1 MYTNLY
7 TEIWDSMIFRDMVNK
22 CTMNTKPAKMA
33 VCGFVILREI
43 LGLSSSLSAI
53 TLDLQALTNNVHEFV
68 HETPGF
74 NTFPGVFYAHFS
86 PDFMH
91 DRAKCTQPGIRWF
104 LRLIE
109 ESLKNR

>member
-1 MYTNLY
+1 MEKGMYTNLY

-22 CTMNTKPAKMA
+22 CTMNTKPTKMA

-53 TLDLQALTNNVHEFV
+53 ALDLQALTNNVHEFV

-74 NTFPGVFYAHFS
+74 NTFPGVFYAHF
-86 PDFMH
+86 
-91 DRAKCTQPGIRWF
+91 
-104 LRLIE
+104 
-109 ESLKNR
+109 